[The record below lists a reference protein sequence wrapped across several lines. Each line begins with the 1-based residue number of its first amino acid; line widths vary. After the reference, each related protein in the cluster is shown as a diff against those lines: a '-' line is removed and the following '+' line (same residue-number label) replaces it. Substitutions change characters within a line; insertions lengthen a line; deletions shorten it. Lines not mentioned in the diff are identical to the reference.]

1 MNKLFRLFFSLLL
14 LFFLTSCSN
23 IFELNSDVL
32 ARQAIFDL
40 MKIQEKFYQKN
51 KRFAGKLDEIKKY
64 HFKYDT
70 GIVYM
75 EIEKADKHGYR
86 AISLPAEST
95 TARVFAFD
103 TKQGGFYEMQD
114 DEVARYVLGALRQIR
129 EEKRKKNIGDLIAWI
144 MMSAMVF
151 VGLRFIYRYKAKTNI
166 SLLGAYF
173 SCLFPLGWSIAIIG
187 KMEKNILFSNQ
198 VSQFTWAG
206 LMLAVV
212 SVVLGFKWLQRK
224 KEESPPPSLLSLMVC
239 TLLIATISGSVMVH
253 TLITYS

>member
-1 MNKLFRLFFSLLL
+1 MNKLFRLFFILFF

-32 ARQAIFDL
+32 ARQALFDL
-40 MKIQEKFYQKN
+40 MKIQEKFYQEN

-75 EIEKADKHGYR
+75 EIETADKDGYR

-129 EEKRKKNIGDLIAWI
+129 EEKR
-144 MMSAMVF
+144 
-151 VGLRFIYRYKAKTNI
+151 
-166 SLLGAYF
+166 
-173 SCLFPLGWSIAIIG
+173 
-187 KMEKNILFSNQ
+187 
-198 VSQFTWAG
+198 
-206 LMLAVV
+206 
-212 SVVLGFKWLQRK
+212 
-224 KEESPPPSLLSLMVC
+224 
-239 TLLIATISGSVMVH
+239 
-253 TLITYS
+253 